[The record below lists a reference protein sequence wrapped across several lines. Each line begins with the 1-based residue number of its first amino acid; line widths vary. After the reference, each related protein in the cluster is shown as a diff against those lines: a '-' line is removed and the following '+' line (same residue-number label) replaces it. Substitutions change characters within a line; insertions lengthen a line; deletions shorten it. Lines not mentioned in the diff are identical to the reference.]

1 MGATQSRDMAIG
13 LVFFNPAGSKRM
25 VMNYLYV
32 WNLLKM
38 KGFPVYTME
47 LVFGEEEP
55 EIKKAIHVRGN
66 SYMFH
71 KERLCRLLEEHI
83 PKKYKK
89 IVFMD
94 ADIVFS
100 GSEWYEETSKLLDTH
115 DVVQPF
121 TRAHWLDLTYTTT
134 ELTRECAVKMTGVM
148 WDFKYHPGFA
158 WAFRRDWYNEVGFF
172 DWAITGSGDTL
183 SSAKWLNKAFPEK
196 FKSLPMAMKRAYA
209 TYRKLE
215 SPSITCRE
223 GDVFHLYHGSRK
235 NRQYSERHHLLD
247 VSTDIQ
253 DMIKI
258 NSDGVYE
265 WKDPKWNLV
274 MYDYFKNR
282 EDDDVPSVVP
292 TQVSLTS

>member
-1 MGATQSRDMAIG
+1 MGAKQSRDMAIG

-32 WNLLKM
+32 WNLLKT

-47 LVFGEEEP
+47 LVFGDEEP

-89 IVFMD
+89 ILFMD
-94 ADIVFS
+94 ADIVFG

-134 ELTRECAVKMTGVM
+134 ELTRETALHMKGPM

-172 DWAITGSGDTL
+172 DWAVTGSGDTL

-196 FKSLPMAMKRAYA
+196 FKSLPSAMKRAYA

-282 EDDDVPSVVP
+282 EDDDVPSVVQ
-292 TQVSLTS
+292 TQVHLTS